1 MSFGKW
7 MIRRAFGLLVG
18 AALLGPAVGCTN
30 FQSMTTS
37 KWFDG
42 AWMDV
47 GGEMPVNQVVT
58 VWDNHIRV
66 APDSQHVGVNVPLLA
81 GRMYLLNEEAH
92 SCVEAH
98 GMVVAQMYDM
108 TPLAKGESPIKLA
121 EWTYKADA
129 LRGLKQKDSIG
140 EGYTLVLP
148 WDNYR
153 PDIKDVQIQ
162 LCYLPV
168 HGPAR
173 YTEPQRLA
181 LQTLAEA
188 DGKVTQRKVVPALE
202 PRRVAPVAAPQSI
215 TADQRSAPVIMPQ
228 SQVQDQ
234 RGMPVILPQSQ
245 AQDQRFT
252 PPALPQPQARDQ
264 RFTAVPL
271 PQPQA
276 PDQRYMLVSVPQSQG
291 GWQRPAGPAAPAL
304 PTLEQHAVTL
314 PPPGE

>member
-47 GGEMPVNQVVT
+47 GGEMPVNQVIT
-58 VWDNHIRV
+58 VWDNNVRV
-66 APDSQHVGVNVPLLA
+66 VPDSQHVGVNVPLLA
-81 GRMYLLNEEAH
+81 GRMYLMNEELKG
-92 SCVEAH
+92 CVEAH

-108 TPLAKGESPIKLA
+108 TPLAKGATPVKLA

-153 PDIKDVQIQ
+153 ADIKDVQIQ

-173 YTEPQRLA
+173 YTEPQRLS
-181 LQTLAEA
+181 LQTLEEA

-202 PRRVAPVAAPQSI
+202 KRAAAPVAAPQPVVV
-215 TADQRSAPVIMPQ
+215 DQRSSTPVIVPQ
-228 SQVQDQ
+228 
-234 RGMPVILPQSQ
+234 PQ
-245 AQDQRFT
+245 AQDQRFA
-252 PPALPQPQARDQ
+252 PPALPQLQMQPQARDQ

-271 PQPQA
+271 PQPQPQPQA
-276 PDQRYMLVSVPQSQG
+276 PDQRYTLVSLPQPQ
-291 GWQRPAGPAAPAL
+291 GWQRPAAPATPPL
-304 PTLEQHAVTL
+304 PTMEQHAVTL